1 MKRSLNFY
9 IASIVIGAGVLFGAA
24 LLFWNRVFE
33 PWWLIVI
40 WVLSGSISDMYP
52 VEVKKFNGNKMLLG
66 LGMTFNLAA
75 AVLFLP
81 TTAMIIGLISGA
93 PSLKSPKW
101 YKVLFNAAQISIS
114 TGVASILYHLVYPTT
129 GSHEIIKVLVIGLAL
144 VAYAFTNNI
153 LVSGVVS
160 FATGKRFLGILKDV
174 IVDFFGV
181 SIFVALA
188 ISYIVIYLYSY
199 IGLWVIPIALG
210 PLLAVRLVID
220 LYKKFLNSK
229 IGSMYALL
237 KALEEKDPYT
247 AGHGERVALYAEII
261 AERLGIDGKRLD
273 DLKIAA
279 QLHDVGKI
287 GIKDKILN
295 KPGHLDVIEFE
306 EVKTHP
312 SKGAEILKEVP
323 SFRKIIPWVMYHHEH
338 WDGSG
343 YPSGLKGKKIPLEA
357 RIIGISDVYDALTTK
372 RAYRNAFTPEKAVEM
387 IKNESGKAFD
397 PVVVAAF
404 LDVIDKINEVRIGNL
419 PKYEEVEN

>member
-9 IASIVIGAGVLFGAA
+9 VASIVTGAGVLFGA
-24 LLFWNRVFE
+24 LLFWQRVFE
-33 PWWLIVI
+33 PWWVIVI
-40 WVLSGSISDMYP
+40 WALSGWLSDMYP
-52 VEVKKFNGNKMLLG
+52 VEVKKFNGNTMLLG

-81 TTAMIIGLISGA
+81 TTAMIVGLISGA
-93 PSLKSPKW
+93 PSLKSQKW
-101 YKVLFNAAQISIS
+101 YKALFNAAQISIS
-114 TGVASILYHLVYPTT
+114 TGVASILYHLVYPS

-144 VAYAFTNNI
+144 VSYAFTNNI

-160 FATGKRFLGILKDV
+160 FASGKRFLGILKDV